1 MAIAIETNAPAR
13 IVEIDGQNVAFDTQ
27 DLAMARVHA
36 DKVGMKGP
44 LKKEDLID
52 WFKADQPFY
61 NIPEPAEKKTKVT
74 KDDNGDVI
82 AHLHYHKITSKGS
95 LGKTEY
101 TEPVT
106 RGQVR
111 AVRGQLRGRPS
122 AANML
127 AAVVDRIESDWSPTA
142 IIDQT
147 SNVYAISKDEDG
159 KYTAARDKSGTESI
173 LRARLQELESQ
184 LEKYQNEL
192 DERGDSE

>member
-1 MAIAIETNAPAR
+1 MAAIVTEAQFAR
-13 IVEIDGQNVAFDTQ
+13 TIEIDGNSVGFTDT
-27 DLAMARVHA
+27 DLKMARIHVQK
-36 DKVGMKGP
+36 DGQKGP
-44 LKKEDLID
+44 LKKEDLAK
-52 WFKADQPFY
+52 WFADGQQEYTLPEPSEKKKAVKADDS
-61 NIPEPAEKKTKVT
+61 N
-74 KDDNGDVI
+74 DVV
-82 AHLHYHKITSKGS
+82 AHLHYFKITQKGA

-101 TEPVT
+101 TEPIT
-106 RGQVR
+106 RGEIR

-127 AAVVDRIESDWSPTA
+127 AATVKRIESDWSPTA

-192 DERGDSE
+192 DERGESE

>member
-1 MAIAIETNAPAR
+1 MAQAITTPAPAR
-13 IVEIDGQNVAFDTQ
+13 VIEIDGENIAFDAT
-27 DLAMARVHA
+27 DLAMARIHVN
-36 DKVGMKGP
+36 KSGMKGP
-44 LKKEDLID
+44 LKKEDLQLWWSD
-52 WFKADQPFY
+52 GQPDY
-61 NIPEPAEKKTKVT
+61 ALPEPAEKKAKVA
-74 KDDNGDVI
+74 KDDSNDVV
-82 AHLHYHKITSKGS
+82 AHLHYFKITQKGS

-101 TEPVT
+101 TEPIT
-106 RGQVR
+106 RGEIR

-127 AAVVDRIESDWSPTA
+127 AATVERIESDWSPTA